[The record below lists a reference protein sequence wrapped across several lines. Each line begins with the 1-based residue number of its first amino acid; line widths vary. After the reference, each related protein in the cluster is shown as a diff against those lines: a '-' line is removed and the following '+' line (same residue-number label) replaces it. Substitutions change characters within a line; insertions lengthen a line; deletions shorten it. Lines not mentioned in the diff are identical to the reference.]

1 MIHKVKGIYIDK
13 RDLQLLRYLFAVKVA
28 TYQQINRDIYPG
40 ISFDRTSQRI
50 RALEDNGLVEIAR
63 SRLILGSKRTVSLR
77 KRSFEKLIRNGD
89 EKRKEFKSDSIVHDI
104 GLGDLR
110 HLLQKSPKVVA
121 YRTENEI
128 QTWGG
133 DERKLNSDAIVTIAL
148 AKRNI
153 SVPIEYERTQ
163 KGKARYGPLVK
174 KYYSASDF
182 PILFFVSE
190 EQHTI
195 DLVQEIEK
203 KLFDWG
209 KPKIFYALKHELLQ
223 SETPRFQNGNGTV
236 ISL

>member
-1 MIHKVKGIYIDK
+1 MIHKVRGIYIDE
-13 RDLQLLRYLFAVKVA
+13 RDLQLLRYLFTVKVA
-28 TYQQINRDIYPG
+28 TYQQIHRDIYPS
-40 ISFDRTSQRI
+40 ISFDRTGQRI

-77 KRSFEKLIRNGD
+77 KRSFETLIRNGD
-89 EKRKEFKSDSIVHDI
+89 EKRKEFKSDSIIHDI

-110 HLLQKSPKVVA
+110 HSLRTRPKVVA

-133 DERKLNSDAIVTIAL
+133 DERKLNSDAIATIAL

-153 SVPIEYERTQ
+153 NVPIEYERTQ
-163 KGKARYGPLVK
+163 KGKYRYEPLVK

-182 PILFFVSE
+182 PILFFITE
-190 EQHTI
+190 EKHTI

-203 KLFDWG
+203 KFFDWE

-223 SETPRFQNGNGTV
+223 CETPRLQNGNGTA